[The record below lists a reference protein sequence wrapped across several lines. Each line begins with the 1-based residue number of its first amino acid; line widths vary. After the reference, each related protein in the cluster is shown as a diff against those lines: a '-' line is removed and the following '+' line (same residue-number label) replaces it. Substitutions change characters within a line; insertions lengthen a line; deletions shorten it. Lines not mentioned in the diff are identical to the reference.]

1 MTIRLL
7 IADDHAMVRKGLQVF
22 LATQPDLEMVGEASN
37 GQEALEQADLLRP
50 HVILMDLHMPLLS
63 GIETA
68 SRLRVSQPEIKVIVL
83 TSFADQEHVVPA
95 IRAGVKG
102 YLLKEIEPD
111 ELMRAIRR
119 VHAGQVELHPAAAE
133 QLMQVMATPAAAVDS
148 VPRSGEERKE
158 VASAQGL
165 EQLTKR
171 EREVLGLIA
180 HGMSNKDI
188 AQQLIITE
196 KTVKTHVSHIL
207 DKLEVADRTQAAI
220 YAVKSGWMSDQ
231 KSN

>member
-22 LATQPDLEMVGEASN
+22 LATQPDLEVVGEASN
-37 GQEALEQADLLRP
+37 GQEALDQAELLQP

-68 SRLRVSQPEIKVIVL
+68 SRLRISHPETKVIVL

-111 ELMRAIRR
+111 ELTRAIRR

-133 QLMQVMATPAAAVDS
+133 QIMQAMADPDAAVDS
-148 VPRSGEERKE
+148 VPRSGEERGE
-158 VASAQGL
+158 VASTQGL

-207 DKLEVADRTQAAI
+207 DKLELADRTQAAI

-231 KSN
+231 ELN

>member
-22 LATQPDLEMVGEASN
+22 LATQPDLEVVGEASN

>member
-22 LATQPDLEMVGEASN
+22 LGTQPDLEVVGEASN
-37 GQEALEQADLLRP
+37 GQEALEQAGLLQP

-63 GIETA
+63 GIDTA
-68 SRLRVSQPEIKVIVL
+68 SRLRISQPETKVIVL

-111 ELMRAIRR
+111 ELTRAIRR

-133 QLMQVMATPAAAVDS
+133 QLMQVMAGADATVSAV
-148 VPRSGEERKE
+148 PHPGKERTE
-158 VASAQGL
+158 VAFSQAL
-165 EQLTKR
+165 EQLTRR

-180 HGMSNKDI
+180 EGMSNKDI
-188 AQQLIITE
+188 AEQLIITE

-207 DKLEVADRTQAAI
+207 DKLELADRTQAAI
-220 YAVKSGWMSDQ
+220 YAVKNGWMSDQ
-231 KSN
+231 ESN

>member
-22 LATQPDLEMVGEASN
+22 LATQPDLEVVGEASN

-68 SRLRVSQPEIKVIVL
+68 SRLRISQPETKVIVL

-95 IRAGVKG
+95 VRAGVKG

-133 QLMQVMATPAAAVDS
+133 QLMQVLAEPDVAVDS
-148 VPRSGEERKE
+148 VPHPEEEKK
-158 VASAQGL
+158 ASAQAL

-180 HGMSNKDI
+180 QGMSNKDI

-207 DKLEVADRTQAAI
+207 DKLELADRTQAAI
-220 YAVKSGWMSDQ
+220 YAVKNGWMSDQ

>member
-22 LATQPDLEMVGEASN
+22 LATQPDLEVVGEASN
-37 GQEALEQADLLRP
+37 GQEALEQADLLQP

-68 SRLRVSQPEIKVIVL
+68 SRLRISQPETKVIVL

-111 ELMRAIRR
+111 ELTRAIRR

-133 QLMQVMATPAAAVDS
+133 QLMQAMADPDAAVNS
-148 VPRSGEERKE
+148 VPHVGEERKE
-158 VASAQGL
+158 VAPAQVL

-180 HGMSNKDI
+180 QGMSNKDI

-207 DKLEVADRTQAAI
+207 DKLELADRTQAAI
-220 YAVKSGWMSDQ
+220 YAVKNGWMSDQ
-231 KSN
+231 EPN